1 MRKYPMHCSIDRMQE
16 LVVVFAV
23 ESSIVVVGD
32 LFACST
38 NVLWESLS
46 LF

>member
-1 MRKYPMHCSIDRMQE
+1 MRKYPIHCPIDQMQK